1 MTQDTK
7 KAAPVLQHQ
16 DGQVET
22 GPASQAGPHLHQQS
36 TTPPP
41 PPQAVKVADFLSR
54 GQQSAVPLR
63 YLKDL
68 LHLDGRK
75 VRLMIR
81 AERLAGTPICEDSQS
96 GYYLPKSTN
105 ERDLCAERLRHRA
118 AQIIKVADAIAA
130 ATIEQ
135 GGRQIE

>member
-1 MTQDTK
+1 MNKNKKNARPDVGASERAKEPGQASRQGRASIHNDTTS
-7 KAAPVLQHQ
+7 PSP
-16 DGQVET
+16 GQRVSDYLL
-22 GPASQAGPHLHQQS
+22 P
-36 TTPPP
+36 
-41 PPQAVKVADFLSR
+41 
-54 GQQSAVPLR
+54 GQQNAVPLK

-105 ERDLCAERLRHRA
+105 ERDLCAKRLRHRA

-130 ATIEQ
+130 ATIERE
-135 GGRQIE
+135 GTSD

>member
-1 MTQDTK
+1 MTKNEK

-22 GPASQAGPHLHQQS
+22 GPVSQTAPHLHQQS
-36 TTPPP
+36 TTTSPSG
-41 PPQAVKVADFLSR
+41 QVVRIADFLLP
-54 GQQSAVPLR
+54 GQQSAIPLKH
-63 YLKDL
+63 LKDL

-105 ERDLCAERLRHRA
+105 ERDLCAKRLRHRA

-130 ATIEQ
+130 ATIERE
-135 GGRQIE
+135 GTSD

>member
-1 MTQDTK
+1 MKEK
-7 KAAPVLQHQ
+7 KGTRPDIAVSERAK
-16 DGQVET
+16 ET
-22 GPASQAGPHLHQQS
+22 GAASRQA
-36 TTPPP
+36 TTSMTHDTTTSPPG
-41 PPQAVKVADFLSR
+41 QAVHIADFLST

-96 GYYLPKSTN
+96 GYYLPRSTN
-105 ERDLCAERLRHRA
+105 ERDLCAKRLRHRA
-118 AQIIKVADAIAA
+118 AQIIKVADAIAT

-135 GGRQIE
+135 GGTSD

>member
-1 MTQDTK
+1 MQYKKNDRPSVGAPGRSEESGVCETSHDSTSNDT
-7 KAAPVLQHQ
+7 
-16 DGQVET
+16 T
-22 GPASQAGPHLHQQS
+22 SS
-36 TTPPP
+36 PPG
-41 PPQAVKVADFLSR
+41 QAVHIADFLLP

-81 AERLAGTPICEDSQS
+81 AERLAGTPILESS
-96 GYYLPKSTN
+96 KATGGYYLPGN
-105 ERDLCAERLRHRA
+105 AHERARCVQRLRRRA
-118 AQIIKVADAIAA
+118 AEIIKVADA
-130 ATIEQ
+130 IEQ